1 MKKICPLS
9 NMAVITMKGPI
20 RLAVSFF
27 FDRKNQNE
35 QHLCFSSAS
44 RIGPFI
50 VITAIL
56 DRGQIFFIE
65 VEIV

>member
-27 FDRKNQNE
+27 FDRKNQDFE
-35 QHLCFSSAS
+35 Q
-44 RIGPFI
+44 
-50 VITAIL
+50 
-56 DRGQIFFIE
+56 
-65 VEIV
+65 